1 MAATIGLGTA
11 VGFCY
16 WVLLGLSTSL
26 GQSGA
31 IPPLVAAWT
40 ANIVY
45 TLLGAVLFLWS
56 E

>member
-1 MAATIGLGTA
+1 
-11 VGFCY
+11 
-16 WVLLGLSTSL
+16 VLLGLATSL

-40 ANIVY
+40 ANTVY
-45 TLLGAVLFLWS
+45 VLFGAVLFLWN